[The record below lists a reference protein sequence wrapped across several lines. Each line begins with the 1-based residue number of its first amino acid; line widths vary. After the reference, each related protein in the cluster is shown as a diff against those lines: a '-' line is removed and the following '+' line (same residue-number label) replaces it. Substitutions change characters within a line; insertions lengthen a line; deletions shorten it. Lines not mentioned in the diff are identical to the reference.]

1 MGAGA
6 GAAWGAG
13 GSAGVTNDADVDEK
27 LGPTVFRATTT
38 A

>member
-1 MGAGA
+1 MGA
-6 GAAWGAG
+6 GAG